1 MLIDSDGCPTESA
14 IMGALR
20 KEVDDPKMLL
30 ADFDAFK
37 FPTSDVVQFRA
48 HVTPCMPTC
57 EPVDCSVSDYRGG
70 SKVVESYG
78 RRRRSASPIDHGH
91 GHGHGHTLGGGSYLS
106 RHARALTP
114 VNEGSNLLVTS
125 SFVVVDKFNK
135 SKPPKSEK
143 AKSRGEGVEGRSPVT
158 APASLP
164 KPPFTPQPAVPGMT
178 FVETPAT
185 EFRPPTLP
193 ASAADERR
201 RGETATSTA
210 TAGSS
215 SEICLNAAGMVVGL
229 LMLLVAQLMIVFAVV
244 HYMQRRRI
252 RRKTKQREAEDT
264 IAVFNPYTTPR
275 PIRR

>member
-37 FPTSDVVQFRA
+37 FPSSDVVQFRA

-57 EPVDCSVSDYRGG
+57 EPVDCSVTDYRGG

-78 RRRRSASPIDHGH
+78 RRRRSASAADHP
-91 GHGHGHTLGGGSYLS
+91 LEGGSYLS

-114 VNEGSNLLVTS
+114 VNGGSNLLVTS

-135 SKPPKSEK
+135 SKQPPSPPPKKEE
-143 AKSRGEGVEGRSPVT
+143 AKPRGEGVRQRSPASGP
-158 APASLP
+158 APRP
-164 KPPFTPQPAVPGMT
+164 PPFTPQPAVPGMT

-193 ASAADERR
+193 ASAAGERR
-201 RGETATSTA
+201 RGEGATSTA
-210 TAGSS
+210 TAASSASS

-252 RRKTKQREAEDT
+252 RRKTKAREAEDT

>member
-1 MLIDSDGCPTESA
+1 
-14 IMGALR
+14 MGALR

-57 EPVDCSVSDYRGG
+57 QPVDCSITDYRGG
-70 SKVVESYG
+70 SKVVESFG
-78 RRRRSASPIDHGH
+78 RKRRSASAAAADHSF
-91 GHGHGHTLGGGSYLS
+91 GSYLS
-106 RHARALTP
+106 RHSRAVTLM
-114 VNEGSNLLVTS
+114 NEGSNLLVTS

-135 SKPPKSEK
+135 KKPKKE
-143 AKSRGEGVEGRSPVT
+143 AKLRHHYEQTPSV
-158 APASLP
+158 P
-164 KPPFTPQPAVPGMT
+164 KPHLTPQPAVPGMT
-178 FVETPAT
+178 FVPEASPAAAAAT
-185 EFRPPTLP
+185 EFRPPT
-193 ASAADERR
+193 SSGSADERR
-201 RGETATSTA
+201 RRRGETTRSAA
-210 TAGSS
+210 AAS

-252 RRKTKQREAEDT
+252 RRKTKQKEAEDT

-275 PIRR
+275 PLRR

>member
-70 SKVVESYG
+70 SKRVESYG
-78 RRRRSASPIDHGH
+78 RKRRSVARHP
-91 GHGHGHTLGGGSYLS
+91 LGGSSFLS

-135 SKPPKSEK
+135 NKPPPPPSKK
-143 AKSRGEGVEGRSPVT
+143 EGATPRAQGGARRSPS
-158 APASLP
+158 PASSPAP
-164 KPPFTPQPAVPGMT
+164 KPPPFTPRPVVPGMT
-178 FVETPAT
+178 FMESPAT
-185 EFRPPTLP
+185 EFRQPTIS
-193 ASAADERR
+193 ASAAGERR
-201 RGETATSTA
+201 RGKGATSTA
-210 TAGSS
+210 TAGPSASS

-244 HYMQRRRI
+244 HYLQRRRI

>member
-1 MLIDSDGCPTESA
+1 
-14 IMGALR
+14 MGALR
-20 KEVDDPKMLL
+20 KEADDPKMLL

-57 EPVDCSVSDYRGG
+57 QPVDCSITDYRGG
-70 SKVVESYG
+70 SKVVESFG
-78 RRRRSASPIDHGH
+78 RKRRSASSSSAAAAADSSF
-91 GHGHGHTLGGGSYLS
+91 GSYLS
-106 RHARALTP
+106 RHSRAVTL

-135 SKPPKSEK
+135 NKPPPSKK
-143 AKSRGEGVEGRSPVT
+143 VETTPRAQGGAQRSPS
-158 APASLP
+158 PASNPAP
-164 KPPFTPQPAVPGMT
+164 KPPPFTPRPVVPGMT
-178 FVETPAT
+178 FMESPAT
-185 EFRPPTLP
+185 EFRQPTIS
-193 ASAADERR
+193 ASAAGERR
-201 RGETATSTA
+201 RGKGATSTA
-210 TAGSS
+210 TAGPSASS

-244 HYMQRRRI
+244 HYLQRRRI

>member
-1 MLIDSDGCPTESA
+1 
-14 IMGALR
+14 MGALR

-57 EPVDCSVSDYRGG
+57 QPVDCSITDYRGG
-70 SKVVESYG
+70 SKVVESFG
-78 RRRRSASPIDHGH
+78 RKRRSASAAAAADHSF
-91 GHGHGHTLGGGSYLS
+91 GSYLS
-106 RHARALTP
+106 RHSRAVTLM
-114 VNEGSNLLVTS
+114 NEGSNLLVTS

-135 SKPPKSEK
+135 KKPKKE
-143 AKSRGEGVEGRSPVT
+143 AKLRHHYEQTPSV
-158 APASLP
+158 P
-164 KPPFTPQPAVPGMT
+164 KPHLTPQPAVPGMT
-178 FVETPAT
+178 FVPEASPAAAAAT
-185 EFRPPTLP
+185 EFRPPT
-193 ASAADERR
+193 SSGSADERR
-201 RGETATSTA
+201 RRRGETTRSAA
-210 TAGSS
+210 AAS

-252 RRKTKQREAEDT
+252 RRKTKQKEAEDT

-275 PIRR
+275 PLRR

>member
-1 MLIDSDGCPTESA
+1 
-14 IMGALR
+14 MGALR

-57 EPVDCSVSDYRGG
+57 EPVDCSLTDYRGG
-70 SKVVESYG
+70 NKVVESYG
-78 RRRRSASPIDHGH
+78 RRRRSASAADHP
-91 GHGHGHTLGGGSYLS
+91 LGGGGGSGGSYLS

-114 VNEGSNLLVTS
+114 VNEGSNLLVSS

-135 SKPPKSEK
+135 SKPPKKEE
-143 AKSRGEGVEGRSPVT
+143 AKSRGEGGEQRP
-158 APASLP
+158 PASASASVP
-164 KPPFTPQPAVPGMT
+164 RRPFTPQAAVPGMT

-185 EFRPPTLP
+185 EFRAPTSP
-193 ASAADERR
+193 ASAAEERR

-215 SEICLNAAGMVVGL
+215 AASSEICLNSAGMVVGL